1 MRWTWAG
8 LKGAFKDWS
17 FQLFFGFAILNVF
30 LGIGYILIL
39 FGVDV
44 VGFLKMVLPFH

>member
-1 MRWTWAG
+1 MMTVFVKA
-8 LKGAFKDWS
+8 LKEWG
-17 FQLFFGFAILNVF
+17 FQLVFGFAILNVF
-30 LGIGYILIL
+30 LGIGYILIM